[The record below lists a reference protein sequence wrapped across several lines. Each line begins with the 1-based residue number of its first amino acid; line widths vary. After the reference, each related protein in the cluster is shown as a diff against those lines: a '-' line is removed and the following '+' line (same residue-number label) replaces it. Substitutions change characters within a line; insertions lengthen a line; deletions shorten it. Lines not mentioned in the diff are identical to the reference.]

1 MLDLP
6 DLLPPLGDSLPS
18 DPSALLPPAE
28 ALVDATLRARP
39 GPGLEALL
47 GQMGCPPME
56 LLGSLAAA
64 RAGLLAARI
73 GRSFTHHELRVR
85 LPMPEEL
92 QPEVAVWQGGTGPT
106 WSDGVL
112 AEPKYFS
119 FFQDDPHSP
128 FNPNHRA
135 KWRSHELLH
144 GVVGWFWHPEMTRFE
159 ATLGARLG
167 ELLPVLHWYGLDDI
181 GRRRCPRHSQ
191 ASPRGEGCLD
201 CERASL
207 RPFWED
213 EDLASLREA
222 GLRSAR
228 WSEAH
233 LAREWAAILE
243 MVERGRPVSTPV
255 VGIDAQSD
263 AEGYLLGH
271 WNRLTAWSFGAWVE
285 RFCQA
290 GVDHEDDLEAMAHR
304 VARTCH
310 SVCSGPLAA
319 DARSFRRLRARRA
332 VQDLGY
338 RLLLVLEHCGE
349 GPVEDRLL
357 PEVDALGELARSLLD
372 SGDEAQAAQAIQSA
386 LSAVDEVAARL
397 PEGLSSAVGA
407 MGMRF
412 LLRDAQIDAGLDQ
425 VLEGLADALPDTWES
440 MAEGEEVAWRFLASE
455 HFDRS
460 GTLAA
465 RFAGWWTE
473 EGGAD
478 ADLVSLEALVHDLP
492 RRDEEAE
499 LYAVVPE
506 EPPTPGR
513 GVNRLNRTLRR
524 AWLAEDVL
532 DAEDMEGVDRF
543 DEEGRVE
550 VAVAWLAGT
559 PRVLVLDEATAAALD
574 AVEAGEAAE
583 LEPWLRLV
591 ESGHVVAW
599 PAPRRSA

>member
-6 DLLPPLGDSLPS
+6 DLLPPLKGETLPL
-18 DPSALLPPAE
+18 DPAALLPEPE
-28 ALVDATLRARP
+28 ALVEALRSARP

-47 GQMGCPPME
+47 GQMGCPENE
-56 LLGSLAAA
+56 LLSSPASA

-85 LPMPEEL
+85 VPMPEDL
-92 QPEVAVWQGGTGPT
+92 HPEVAVWQGGTTPT

-128 FNPNHRA
+128 FNPNHRT

-144 GVVGWFWHPEMTRFE
+144 GVVGWYWHPEMTRFE
-159 ATLGARLG
+159 ACLGARLG
-167 ELLPVLHWYGLDDI
+167 ELLPVLHWYGLDEI
-181 GRRRCPRHSQ
+181 GRLRCPRHAL
-191 ASPRGEGCLD
+191 ASPTREGCLD

-207 RPFWED
+207 QPFWEVQG
-213 EDLASLREA
+213 AREA
-222 GLRSAR
+222 DVRSAR

-233 LAREWAAILE
+233 LAREWSACLRMLE
-243 MVERGRPVSTPV
+243 SGRPLSTPV
-255 VGIDAQSD
+255 PGIDAQSD

-285 RFCQA
+285 RFCRP
-290 GVDHEDDLEAMAHR
+290 GVDYSDSVEAMALR
-304 VARTCH
+304 VAQTTH
-310 SVCSGPLAA
+310 SLCSGPLSAELL
-319 DARSFRRLRARRA
+319 DMRRLRARRA

-357 PEVDALGELARSLLD
+357 PELDALALVAGGLL
-372 SGDEAQAAQAIQSA
+372 SEGDESLAAQAIQSA
-386 LSAVDEVAARL
+386 LSSLDEVADRL
-397 PEGLSSAVGA
+397 PDALSASVGA

-412 LLRDAQIDAGLDQ
+412 LLRDAQVDAGLDQ
-425 VLEGLADALPDTWES
+425 LLEGLADALPDTWEG
-440 MAEGEEVAWRFLASE
+440 MAESEEVAWRFAVSD

-460 GTLAA
+460 GSLAA
-465 RFAGWWTE
+465 RFAAWWAE

-478 ADLVSLEALVHDLP
+478 ADLVGLEALVQDLP
-492 RRDEEAE
+492 RRDDEAE

-506 EPPTPGR
+506 APPPPGR

-532 DAEDMEGVDRF
+532 DAEDIEGNDRF

-559 PRVLVLDEATAAALD
+559 PRILVLDDALAQALD
-574 AVEAGEAAE
+574 EVAEGRVAE

-591 ESGHVVAW
+591 EAGHVVAW
-599 PAPRRSA
+599 PAPGRAHE